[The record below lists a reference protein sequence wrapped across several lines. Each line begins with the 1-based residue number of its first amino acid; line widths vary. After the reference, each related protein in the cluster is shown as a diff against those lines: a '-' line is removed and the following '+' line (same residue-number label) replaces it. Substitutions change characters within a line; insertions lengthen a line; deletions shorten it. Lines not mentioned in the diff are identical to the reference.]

1 MCMTKFNINMKT
13 CLKQILLVSLLLSQF
28 SLGQT
33 ELNLFQ
39 ETADS
44 QQRAETSSRRPER
57 ASQRETEPAFTLVG
71 TSRFGDEYFA
81 SLLARNGTSVK
92 AEWKRGTVVE
102 IEGYRGYSIASIG
115 SREVSIRMPDLESCI
130 ESEGKGVRC
139 NGNIALLSLSY
150 SEPLAAVENLQD
162 SNVIINS
169 EENSDD
175 SEAIIDDE
183 SSQTIGN
190 SRVLRRNP
198 FSGELQELPDLSPE
212 QQAAREERQQE
223 RAERFRNFEIVRI
236 PDDEVPDGMQRV
248 RTPFGDSLEPED

>member
-1 MCMTKFNINMKT
+1 MRKLNINMKPFM
-13 CLKQILLVSLLLSQF
+13 KQIMLTSLFLSQF
-28 SLGQT
+28 SFGQT

-44 QQRAETSSRRPER
+44 PQRTETSTRRPER
-57 ASQRETEPAFTLVG
+57 TNQRESEPAFTLVG

-81 SLLARNGTSVK
+81 SLLARNGDSVK
-92 AEWKRGTVVE
+92 ADWKMGTVAE

-115 SREVSIRMPDLESCI
+115 SRKVSIRMPDSESCI
-130 ESEGKGVRC
+130 ESESKGVRC
-139 NGNIALLSLSY
+139 NGNIALLTLSY
-150 SEPLAAVENLQD
+150 SEPLEVVEN
-162 SNVIINS
+162 I
-169 EENSDD
+169 ENSIVINDSVENGDD
-175 SEAIIDDE
+175 SETLTDDE

-198 FSGELQELPDLSPE
+198 FSGELQELPNLTPE
-212 QQAAREERQQE
+212 QQAARDARTQE

-236 PDDEVPDGMQRV
+236 PDDEIPEGMQRV